1 MPPTFVSTQQDDYYP
16 FGLEINRNVL
26 SPKNEYLYNKK
37 ELQEELSE
45 FDYGARFYDPVIA
58 RWNTVDPLA
67 ELYRRWT
74 PYNYVKDNPIIF
86 TDPDGDSVS
95 YSGGN
100 VYMDGADAQNWA
112 RGQEIHEKKNKPT
125 PNEALAMVAV
135 LSGEK
140 GAKLI
145 GGWRKSNVGS
155 NLGLENSPTGN
166 ISAVFERPA
175 ANGETEFA
183 YVTAGTRPFRPIDWL
198 NDIGQIFGLS
208 PQYRESIANARAI
221 SDYVCS
227 SSLTMIGYSKGG
239 GEAAADALA
248 TGRDGITFNAAK
260 PSPWTMSN
268 NHVYFG
274 GSEHIDNYDVSGQIL
289 SLLSPLIGHPI
300 GTNHVL
306 PGKPVTMIPAI
317 IMLHPEILTHPIT
330 NHLLPAVNKGLG
342 N

>member
-135 LSGEK
+135 
-140 GAKLI
+140 
-145 GGWRKSNVGS
+145 
-155 NLGLENSPTGN
+155 PTG
-166 ISAVFERPA
+166 
-175 ANGETEFA
+175 
-183 YVTAGTRPFRPIDWL
+183 PFRLIEGEEYQGALSAKNAINGAIHDANPEFD
-198 NDIGQIFGLS
+198 GLQLHEIH
-208 PQYRESIANARAI
+208 P
-221 SDYVCS
+221 V
-227 SSLTMIGYSKGG
+227 K
-239 GEAAADALA
+239 
-248 TGRDGITFNAAK
+248 
-260 PSPWTMSN
+260 
-268 NHVYFG
+268 FG
-274 GSEHIDNYDVSGQIL
+274 GSPTAIENKILVTPAEHLEYTKYWN
-289 SLLSPLIGHPI
+289 
-300 GTNHVL
+300 
-306 PGKPVTMIPAI
+306 KM
-317 IMLHPEILTHPIT
+317 MWEIR
-330 NHLLPAVNKGLG
+330 KSSK
-342 N
+342 